1 MAYAVFMDGQ
11 QVGWQTFQYYTEAD
25 AFRKQVQRESG
36 KNQEHFTIRDIIWQ
50 KRNHSL
56 PKKKC

>member
-36 KNQEHFTIRDIIWQ
+36 KNQEHFTIREV
-50 KRNHSL
+50 R
-56 PKKKC
+56 P